1 MTLAARA
8 FARHQSFM
16 GEVSSKR
23 LFFTVF
29 PSVMLPMFLAS
40 VDGTI
45 VATALPAI
53 AGDLGQVERVSWIVV
68 SYLIAATI
76 AAPVYGR
83 LGDALGRRR
92 VMFLALALFITAS
105 GLCSI
110 APSILLLTAA
120 RVLQGFGGG
129 GLMTLSQA
137 LVGEVVPPRE
147 RGRYQGYTATV
158 FVAASSFGPVAG
170 GWLTQSMGW
179 QSVFWMSIPL
189 GLIAVL
195 LTFRLK
201 PRPPTLGAFRFD
213 TPGIILF
220 VMTIVPLLLALEEFR
235 KFDPSVLP
243 YALGMLIFSGS
254 CCTVLLRHQV
264 RAPVPLLPINLLRQE
279 AIWRTNLLACCA
291 GATIVSLITFLPIY
305 LEVVRATSP
314 SDTGLRML
322 PLTAFIAVGA
332 MGTGQVITR
341 TGHSAI
347 VPSLGQPVLAMLL
360 FAFAFLAP
368 SLNLDQLSGLF
379 FCTALM
385 CGTAMP
391 VVQTTVQMLAGPRQ
405 LGAASASVQ
414 FSRTIGAGLG
424 TALVGAVLFGAL
436 AATDPQTAHLFSLMV
451 EEGPKALAGLSADH
465 VSDVKL
471 EVAHAFRAAFI
482 AIAIFPILGA
492 FMAWTMPVRRIE
504 SRPDPVE

>member
-213 TPGIILF
+213 TPGLILF

-243 YALGMLIFSGS
+243 YALGMLIFSGA

-264 RAPVPLLPINLLRQE
+264 RAPVPLLPISLLRQE

-451 EEGPKALAGLSADH
+451 EEGPKALAGLSADR

>member
-1 MTLAARA
+1 MTLAAHA
-8 FARHQSFM
+8 LARHQSHM
-16 GEVSSKR
+16 DEVSPKR

-53 AGDLGQVERVSWIVV
+53 AGDLGEVERVSWVVV

-92 VMFLALALFITAS
+92 VMFMALALFITAS
-105 GLCSI
+105 GLCAI

-158 FVAASSFGPVAG
+158 FVSASSFGPVAG
-170 GWLTQSMGW
+170 GWLTQHLGW

-189 GLIAVL
+189 GLVAVL

-201 PRPPTLGAFRFD
+201 SRAPTLGAFRFD
-213 TPGIILF
+213 FVGLVLF
-220 VMTIVPLLLALEEFR
+220 AMSIVPLLVALEEFR
-235 KFDPSVLP
+235 KFDPAVLP
-243 YALGMLIFSGS
+243 FALSMLVFAAVS
-254 CCTVLLRHQV
+254 CVVLLRHQV

-291 GATIVSLITFLPIY
+291 GASIVSLITFMPIY
-305 LEVVRATSP
+305 LEVDRATSHT
-314 SDTGLRML
+314 DTGLRML

-347 VPSLGQPVLAMLL
+347 VPSLGQPMLAMLL
-360 FAFAFLAP
+360 LAFAFLAP
-368 SLNLDQLSGLF
+368 SMTLDQLSWLF
-379 FCTALM
+379 FGTALM

-436 AATDPQTAHLFSLMV
+436 AATDPETAHLFGLMV
-451 EEGPKALAGLSADH
+451 EEGPKALAGLSTAR
-465 VSDVKL
+465 VAQVQE
-471 EVAHAFRAAFI
+471 EVAHAFRAAFT
-482 AIAIFPILGA
+482 AIAVFPMLGA

-504 SRPDPVE
+504 SRATTDE